1 MKRFIGPLALILVMT
16 GCVSAAPVASS
27 SAQKVTVITTSPAR
41 RIHPKRSKVVVKKT
55 VVVGTRVKRLPGR
68 GVTIYYNNLPYIYV
82 DGVYYK
88 KLASS
93 KYEVVRPE
101 KGMIVPQLP
110 DYNVEEVCINGE
122 TLFLFDK
129 TLYKQIPTPN
139 GLQYKVT
146 GFID

>member
-1 MKRFIGPLALILVMT
+1 MKRFIGLLVLIQVMT
-16 GCVSAAPVASS
+16 GGVSAAFVTSCS
-27 SAQKVTVITTSPAR
+27 TQKAIVLTTSPTCC
-41 RIHPKRSKVVVKKT
+41 IHPKRSKVVVKKT
-55 VVVGTRVKRLPGR
+55 VVVGTRVKRLPGS
-68 GVTIYYNNLPYIYV
+68 GVAIYYNNLPFIYV

-88 KLASS
+88 KLTHS

-110 DYNVEEVCINGE
+110 EYNVEEVCINGE

-129 TLYKQIPTPN
+129 TLYKQIPTSN

-146 GFID
+146 GFIN